1 MTKTKL
7 FRALALLNFTV
18 LLSIFL
24 LYRNGSFDEYNY
36 IDHENSLTSPNGGTP
51 TTLTKDSVTQKSTG
65 WNRTMLSS
73 SKSAGGIVKINVLNK
88 DTFNLS
94 EQFKIN
100 VLNKD
105 TFNLSEQLKRI
116 INRFTSPGNTK
127 TEKVSSDTLSPSSEK
142 QKKK

>member
-51 TTLTKDSVTQKSTG
+51 TTLTKDSVAQKSTG
-65 WNRTMLSS
+65 GNRTMLSS
-73 SKSAGGIVKINVLNK
+73 SKSFVGSVEINVLYK
-88 DTFNLS
+88 DSSNAFD
-94 EQFKIN
+94 
-100 VLNKD
+100 V
-105 TFNLSEQLKRI
+105 LKRI
-116 INRFTSPGNTK
+116 INRDTSPRNAK
-127 TEKVSSDTLSPSSEK
+127 TIKVSSDTLSPSSNK

>member
-65 WNRTMLSS
+65 GNRTMLSS
-73 SKSAGGIVKINVLNK
+73 SKSFVGSVEINLSNK
-88 DTFNLS
+88 DTFNV
-94 EQFKIN
+94 FN
-100 VLNKD
+100 V
-105 TFNLSEQLKRI
+105 LKRI
-116 INRFTSPGNTK
+116 INRDTSPGNTK
-127 TEKVSSDTLSPSSEK
+127 TKKVSSDTLSPSSKK

>member
-18 LLSIFL
+18 LLSIFV

-36 IDHENSLTSPNGGTP
+36 VDHENSLTSPNGGTP
-51 TTLTKDSVTQKSTG
+51 TTLTKDSVTQKNTG

-73 SKSAGGIVKINVLNK
+73 SKSAGATVKINLL
-88 DTFNLS
+88 D
-94 EQFKIN
+94 
-100 VLNKD
+100 KD

-116 INRFTSPGNTK
+116 INRFTSPENTK
-127 TEKVSSDTLSPSSEK
+127 TEKISSDTLSPSSIK

>member
-51 TTLTKDSVTQKSTG
+51 TTLTKDSVAQKSTG
-65 WNRTMLSS
+65 GNRTMLSS
-73 SKSAGGIVKINVLNK
+73 SKSFVGSVEINVLYK
-88 DTFNLS
+88 DS
-94 EQFKIN
+94 SN
-100 VLNKD
+100 VFD
-105 TFNLSEQLKRI
+105 VLKRI
-116 INRFTSPGNTK
+116 INRDTSPGNTK
-127 TEKVSSDTLSPSSEK
+127 TKKVSSDTLSPSSKK

>member
-18 LLSIFL
+18 LLSIFV

-36 IDHENSLTSPNGGTP
+36 VDHENSLTSPNGGTP

-65 WNRTMLSS
+65 GNRTMLSS
-73 SKSAGGIVKINVLNK
+73 SKSFVGTVKINVLDK
-88 DTFNLS
+88 DKFNA
-94 EQFKIN
+94 FD
-100 VLNKD
+100 VLKH
-105 TFNLSEQLKRI
+105 I
-116 INRFTSPGNTK
+116 INRDTSPGNTK
-127 TEKVSSDTLSPSSEK
+127 TEKVSSDTLSSSSKK

>member
-51 TTLTKDSVTQKSTG
+51 TTLTKDSVAQKSTG
-65 WNRTMLSS
+65 GNRTMLSS
-73 SKSAGGIVKINVLNK
+73 SKSFVGSVEINLSNK
-88 DTFNLS
+88 DTFNV
-94 EQFKIN
+94 FN
-100 VLNKD
+100 V
-105 TFNLSEQLKRI
+105 LKRI
-116 INRFTSPGNTK
+116 INRDTSPGNTK
-127 TEKVSSDTLSPSSEK
+127 TEKVSSDTLSPSSKK

>member
-18 LLSIFL
+18 LLSIFV

-36 IDHENSLTSPNGGTP
+36 VDHENSLTSPNGGTP

-65 WNRTMLSS
+65 GNRTMLSS
-73 SKSAGGIVKINVLNK
+73 SKSAGATVKINLL
-88 DTFNLS
+88 D
-94 EQFKIN
+94 
-100 VLNKD
+100 KD

-116 INRFTSPGNTK
+116 INRFTSPENTK
-127 TEKVSSDTLSPSSEK
+127 TEKISSDTLSPSSIK